1 MTMLPPNTLEE
12 GALKGP
18 AECRSSFNR
27 GNATAVSC
35 CDMVYAAR
43 GAWMISVLRIV
54 LGRNAEKLRTASEQV
69 L

>member
-1 MTMLPPNTLEE
+1 MMLPPNTLDE
-12 GALKGP
+12 GALSAP
-18 AECRSSFNR
+18 AECRSSFRR

-43 GAWMISVLRIV
+43 GAWAISVLRIV
-54 LGRNAEKLRTASEQV
+54 LGKNAEKLLTASEQV